1 MKSGCGVKGLY
12 AAFGNSD
19 EKFPLFFYSNDKQCT
34 NEKEKKQKNVGVTVL
49 VFVGFF
55 TIKNPKISRFDILFQ
70 NITEKLVPETK
81 LSLFCLVQ

>member
-1 MKSGCGVKGLY
+1 MDVVLRGYMQHLEILMR
-12 AAFGNSD
+12 NS
-19 EKFPLFFYSNDKQCT
+19 LFFFIVMTSSALT
-34 NEKEKKQKNVGVTVL
+34 EKEKQKNVGVTVL